1 MQIKLLLLVALIVS
15 CFICGAYWQH
25 QRDELAALEQARE
38 ATEARDA
45 LQAKLDQS
53 DLKLAELQRAK
64 RDVRTETVI
73 QYRTKW
79 RDTPVAVR
87 ESCAT
92 SGLYE
97 ITDAGFGSIS
107 KSGSTDNTK

>member
-1 MQIKLLLLVALIVS
+1 MTTQIKLAMLAMLISV
-15 CFICGAYWQH
+15 CFLSGAHWQY
-25 QRDELAALEQARE
+25 QRDKTATLEKVNEQVI
-38 ATEARDA
+38 ARDA
-45 LQAKLDQS
+45 LQKKLNES
-53 DLKLAELQRAK
+53 DLKLAEQQRSDH
-64 RDVRTETVI
+64 DVRTETVI

-79 RDTPVAVR
+79 RDVPVAVR

-107 KSGSTDNTK
+107 KQ